1 MLRRS
6 HTTSTNHDTRDN
18 QYPHSST
25 VDTTATAENIHDRNI
40 VQYRSSPPFL
50 QNNKLLNQL
59 TSTKLCFCVNLADLD
74 LIDNS

>member
-40 VQYRSSPPFL
+40 VQYISSPPSL
-50 QNNKLLNQL
+50 QNSKHLNRVP
-59 TSTKLCFCVNLADLD
+59 STKLFTT
-74 LIDNS
+74 